1 MGIRHSIL
9 GVASIVLLVICSV
22 IFVKI
27 ENDEN
32 SKEVG
37 IASQVGFDVAG
48 EGKYYRIAVNKNG
61 NDNLYYAFLPSYA
74 ELSKIKLSINGDAKV
89 KIAETELKSGEYL
102 ENFETNQEYSI
113 VLYTS
118 KNKIVEQGKIQFLV
132 SANLPAVFITNK
144 SGNMDYINSEKGNK
158 EKGFIIITSEEGK
171 ELYSDKL
178 DKLSGRGNTSWEVPK
193 KSYSIETHSKAG
205 LLGMKD
211 AKKWILIANY
221 YDGAYIRNK
230 IGFQM
235 ADEVGLSYTPDSRF
249 IDLYIN
255 GLYWGVYQLTERI
268 EVNKNRINIDDGYLM
283 EIDYPE
289 RAIYEKN
296 VLYLENGQ
304 PIVIH
309 APKKMTDNQYLFLG
323 NWYNEMLG
331 ALYADDYVNPETGKG
346 IFEYLD
352 KESFAKMYL
361 IEEIYEDLDMGV
373 TSHYMYK
380 GKEDESLLYD
390 GPVWDLDNTMGRGPN
405 LRNELFAINNSLSSN
420 QISRWY
426 ARLCGNEE
434 FYQAVLMEWEENLY
448 PVLKEIVNKEINELI
463 VTLGPSIRMDQICW
477 PGERSIFMTD
487 ADLETN
493 VLFLKSY
500 LEQRMKFLDT
510 AFTYKKEET
519 FSIMKAQANDL
530 PAIETIEEYQLT
542 EENAELID
550 EPSDKGILDVI
561 FSRHGIILFTL
572 MAIILVT
579 LIGVD
584 IKRNRKNR

>member
-48 EGKYYRIAVNKNG
+48 EGKNYRITVNKND

-132 SANLPAVFITNK
+132 SANLPAVFITTK

-178 DKLSGRGNTSWEVPK
+178 DKLSGRGNTSWDAIK
-193 KSYSIETHSKAG
+193 KSYSLETHSKAE

-221 YDGAYIRNK
+221 YDGTFIRNK

-235 ADEVGLSYTPDSRF
+235 AEEGGLSYTPDSRF

-255 GLYWGVYQLTERI
+255 GQYWGLYQLTERI
-268 EVNKNRINIDDGYLM
+268 EVNKNRINIDDGYLL

-296 VLYLENGQ
+296 VMYLENGQ
-304 PIVIH
+304 PVVVH
-309 APKKMTDNQYLFLG
+309 NPKKMTDSQYLFLDKWF
-323 NWYNEMLG
+323 NDMLG
-331 ALYADDYVNPETGKG
+331 ALYADDYVNPVTGKG

-352 KESFAKMYL
+352 KESFARMYL

-380 GKEDESLLYD
+380 EKEDESLLYD
-390 GPVWDLDNTMGRGPN
+390 GPVWDLDNTMGRGFD
-405 LRNELFAINNSLSSN
+405 LRNELFAINNSLASN

-434 FYQAVLMEWEENLY
+434 FYQTVLMEWEEHFY
-448 PVLKEIVNKEINELI
+448 PVLNEIVNTGIDDL
-463 VTLGPSIRMDQICW
+463 VVSLSPSIYMDQICW

-530 PAIETIEEYQLT
+530 PAIETIEEYQLS

-584 IKRNRKNR
+584 IKRNRKIR